1 MKLFNKM
8 LLPLIIVFA
17 VIMLFIFTSTN
28 LLHKFNMDKN
38 VLIGANILFLATGI
52 LVFFM
57 QQNALKN
64 SNPNVFIRSIIGG
77 TMIKMFSTV
86 LAVLF
91 YVLAVGNTYSKNAVF
106 ISLFMYLIYLGV
118 EVFCISKIVREN
130 K

>member
-17 VIMLFIFTSTN
+17 IMMLFIFTSTN
-28 LLHKFNMDKN
+28 LLQKFNIDKN
-38 VLIGANILFLATGI
+38 VLIAANILFVALGI

-91 YVLAVGNTYSKNAVF
+91 YV
-106 ISLFMYLIYLGV
+106 
-118 EVFCISKIVREN
+118 
-130 K
+130 